1 MGSKGPFVDTHRE
14 LQTGHVYVCQ
24 VCAKTIARI
33 FGFADGKKLDELEGA
48 AKAVSER
55 DREIASLTEQL
66 NDQVTIVTEFTA
78 KDREQAQELES
89 LHARVSQLEGRLRE
103 EAEVSL
109 SLVGGGDAA

>member
-14 LQTGHVYVCQ
+14 LSTGHVYVCQ

-48 AKAVSER
+48 AKAVAER
-55 DREIASLTEQL
+55 DREIESLSDQLGEQKS
-66 NDQVTIVTEFTA
+66 IVTQFTA
-78 KDREQAQELES
+78 SDLVQIEEIETLQ
-89 LHARVSQLEGRLRE
+89 ARVAQLEGRLRE
-103 EAEVSL
+103 EAAVSL